1 MGSSGLAAGLENG
14 SYFKG
19 IHHDHLSLC
28 LCPSP
33 LGCSGRWHLLF
44 SCHADAVRPV
54 IPALIGA
61 AGAHGHKP
69 TIWARVSTAHLW

>member
-61 AGAHGHKP
+61 AGAHHE
-69 TIWARVSTAHLW
+69 R